1 MESQDA
7 TGTLAQN
14 AARSV
19 PRTWVIPAV
28 AVALVVVA
36 AALWLTGLGSYLYQR
51 AAYARTTATFSGT
64 SEALKDTVIV
74 PTLDSPCPPNKNVI
88 WCSSFQL
95 AWNAVRDDV
104 IGAPLD
110 VPEAAEVAARLNAAE
125 QSVSDIDPD
134 CVYATGGYIRDGII
148 GQIEEDMAALF
159 PSHDLPDFS
168 NYGFEPNGIFAY
180 SFIRAN
186 VPFKYPFRHM
196 DQGLA
201 FTNSQGI
208 QTRVAGFGL
217 WRAYLRR
224 HKSIREQVEVLYVE
238 FRDRS
243 FEVREC
249 AVDLCRHSR
258 PYQVVVAMV
267 EPRGSLAETLEHLRT
282 QMASFKQPPYGEVDR
297 RLGANDELRV
307 PEMFWRIDHRFKEL
321 TDKMVA
327 NSNPPMPIVE
337 ALQMIEFR
345 LDRSGAVLES
355 EARLIVM
362 SAPRHFEFNR
372 PFLVYVQ
379 KRDAEHPFFVMWVDN
394 AELLARQ

>member
-1 MESQDA
+1 METQDA
-7 TGTLAQN
+7 TGTPAQN
-14 AARSV
+14 ARRTT
-19 PRTWVIPAV
+19 PRTRLILAV

-36 AALWLTGLGSYLYQR
+36 SVVWFTGLGSYVYQR
-51 AAYARTTATFSGT
+51 SAYARAMPTFSGT
-64 SEALKDTVIV
+64 SESLKETVIV

-95 AWNAVRDDV
+95 AWNEVRDHV
-104 IGAPLD
+104 LGAPLE
-110 VPEAAEVAARLNAAE
+110 VPEAAEVVARLNAAE
-125 QSVSDIDPD
+125 QSVSDVDPD

-148 GQIEEDMAALF
+148 AQIEKDMAARF
-159 PSHDLPDFS
+159 PSHDLPDFN
-168 NYGFEPNGIFAY
+168 NYGFEPNGILAY

-186 VPFKYPFRHM
+186 VPLKYPFRHV

-224 HKSIREQVEVLYVE
+224 YRNIREQVEVLYVA

-282 QMASFKQPPYGEVDR
+282 QMVGFKQLPDYQWER
-297 RLGANDELRV
+297 RFGANDELRV
-307 PEMFWRIDHRFKEL
+307 PEMFWRIDHRFREL
-321 TDKMVA
+321 IDRTVA
-327 NSNPPMPIVE
+327 NTDPPLPILE
-337 ALQMIEFR
+337 ALQTVEFR

-355 EARLIVM
+355 EARLSVM
-362 SAPRHFEFNR
+362 SAPRHLEFNR
-372 PFLVYVQ
+372 PFLIYMQ
-379 KRDAEHPFFVMWVDN
+379 KRGAEHPFFVMWVDN
-394 AELLARQ
+394 AELLTRQ